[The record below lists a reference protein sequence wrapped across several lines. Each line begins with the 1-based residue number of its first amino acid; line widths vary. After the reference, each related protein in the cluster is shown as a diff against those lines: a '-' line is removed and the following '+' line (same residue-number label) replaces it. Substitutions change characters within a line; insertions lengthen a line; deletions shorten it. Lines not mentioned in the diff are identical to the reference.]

1 MKIVNQNMKNLL
13 AKNGIDAQVKYLD
26 KGSMKGTWRI
36 QNAKVT
42 WYGNKE
48 LQAKMTELGFLDYS
62 KAPLNDFSGNG
73 GVFQVFVK
81 YTKKAEL

>member
-1 MKIVNQNMKNLL
+1 MKNLL

-36 QNAKVT
+36 QNLNVT
-42 WYGNKE
+42 WYGNTE

-62 KAPLNDFSGNG
+62 RQPLHDHSGNG

-81 YTKKAEL
+81 YTKNIEL